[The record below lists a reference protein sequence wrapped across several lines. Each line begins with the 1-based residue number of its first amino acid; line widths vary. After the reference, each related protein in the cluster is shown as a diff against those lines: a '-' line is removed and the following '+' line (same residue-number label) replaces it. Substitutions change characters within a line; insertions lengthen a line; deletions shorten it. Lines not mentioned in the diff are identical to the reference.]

1 MKCEKFM
8 KNFLGLDDFVNIGLR
23 MRMHMLMCANCK
35 REAHKMSAIMEAL
48 RDESP
53 YRINSPISGMVMSQI
68 ILKENFRGSRITW
81 GKWVIIGAVIFF
93 SIFLINFSDS
103 FIWLKSEFG
112 ADLTVPLS
120 IVLGSIFTL
129 YAVIVTG
136 INHESMKT
144 VIISYL
150 KKL

>member
-1 MKCEKFM
+1 MKCKRFITE
-8 KNFLGLDDFVNIGLR
+8 FLGLDDPSNMGLN
-23 MRMHMLMCANCK
+23 MRLHMLMCANCRGESDK
-35 REAHKMSAIMEAL
+35 ILAIMKEL
-48 RDESP
+48 GGTSP
-53 YRINSPISGMVMSQI
+53 YRINSSVSGMVMSQI
-68 ILKENFRGSRITW
+68 ALKENFRGSHITW
-81 GKWVIIGAVIFF
+81 GKWFAIGAVIFF
-93 SIFLINFSDS
+93 SMFLINFSDS

-112 ADLTVPLS
+112 AELTLPLS
-120 IVLGSIFTL
+120 IVLGSILTL